1 MQYKVDDEDNLAKL
15 QKSLGKGGAEVVEEN
30 VGEKGSETEAGG
42 GQPVLATMA
51 QGGRG
56 ETKEDSQAQD
66 ESFEVDELPGKW
78 SETIVKVD
86 RVQKVRATCVRV
98 CVVVGRGGRRL
109 ASPHKADASTMQ

>member
-15 QKSLGKGGAEVVEEN
+15 QKSLGKGGAEVMEDTL
-30 VGEKGSETEAGG
+30 GEKGTEIEAGG

-86 RVQKVRATCVRV
+86 RVQKVCVHARV
-98 CVVVGRGGRRL
+98 CVFGCGSGGRRF
-109 ASPHKADASTMQ
+109 ASPSQS